1 VALGLTQPNTESEPR
16 WRRSRW
22 TGAAV
27 DSGRSLEGVPVRGD
41 RGRHQHG
48 HALLLQ
54 ATRSTSPPLLP
65 RPPRCTLA
73 CSSLLQLLEGNLDL
87 SWDSGTVQ
95 NLREAT
101 LSTEL
106 ALVRTHRSELEG
118 RVQSLDAALIDAKT
132 KAAQPAGD
140 ILLMAKHVAMA
151 TKAAAA
157 AAEAAA
163 AATAGC
169 QRHSNPHPYTMP
181 YPFPGPPLLNPTNS
195 ATTPPMTRR

>member
-1 VALGLTQPNTESEPR
+1 
-16 WRRSRW
+16 
-22 TGAAV
+22 
-27 DSGRSLEGVPVRGD
+27 
-41 RGRHQHG
+41 
-48 HALLLQ
+48 
-54 ATRSTSPPLLP
+54 
-65 RPPRCTLA
+65 
-73 CSSLLQLLEGNLDL
+73 
-87 SWDSGTVQ
+87 VQ

-118 RVQSLDAALIDAKT
+118 RVQSLDAALIDEK
-132 KAAQPAGD
+132 KKQPAGD

>member
-1 VALGLTQPNTESEPR
+1 
-16 WRRSRW
+16 
-22 TGAAV
+22 
-27 DSGRSLEGVPVRGD
+27 
-41 RGRHQHG
+41 
-48 HALLLQ
+48 
-54 ATRSTSPPLLP
+54 
-65 RPPRCTLA
+65 
-73 CSSLLQLLEGNLDL
+73 
-87 SWDSGTVQ
+87 VQ